1 MVHWYSELVDLRPIF
16 SMEDDSPKFH
26 AGELDEAWAL
36 ALAEAEKRAR
46 AAGRTDL
53 STYLALRTSNDLLRQ
68 TGRDWLQQMFTL
80 IAGEANRAGAGIQ
93 ISKDDGHRF
102 RMGNATMV
110 GSRLSLANGVRMILV
125 EVGWPRTPRD
135 GFISGG
141 GLACANIKHVGI
153 KSASEQLRL
162 LLDSSGVPRWNA
174 QGHRAEP
181 YEIHESNIRK
191 HIAILLSDSQNQR
204 HHS

>member
-1 MVHWYSELVDLRPIF
+1 
-16 SMEDDSPKFH
+16 MEDDSQKFH

-68 TGRDWLQQMFTL
+68 TGRDWLQERFTSV
-80 IAGEANRAGAGIQ
+80 AGEANRSGAGIQ
-93 ISKDDGHRF
+93 ISKDEGHRF
-102 RMGNATMV
+102 KMGNSTMV
-110 GSRLSLANGVRMILV
+110 GSRLSLANGVRMLLI
-125 EVGWPRTPRD
+125 EVGWPRTPSD

-141 GLACANIKHVGI
+141 GLACANIKHVGM

-162 LLDSSGVPRWNA
+162 VLDSSGVPRWKA
-174 QGHRAEP
+174 HGHHAEP
-181 YEIHESNIRK
+181 HELHESNIRK
-191 HIAILLSDSQNQR
+191 HIAILLNDYQSNHTTPDHFR
-204 HHS
+204 